1 MQKSPATIVKEKFGD
16 KAKLVAALTPF
27 TQDDSWLPRVNEA
40 KGLSRISNA
49 KLLRLH
55 RLFSEVKEKF
65 GGRLK
70 LVDAVCDLEK
80 RTKDEGY
87 KRRLLAY
94 PVPRLY
100 DLYRSLAK
108 RNSSPAVAGAK
119 ADGGGEA
126 PAARTKKAAKVDAAA
141 KEAPSPAKA
150 RSESSAPAKKKAES
164 AKSKSKP

>member
-1 MQKSPATIVKEKFGD
+1 MQKSPATIVKEQFGD
-16 KAKLVAALTPF
+16 KAKLIAALTPF
-27 TQDDSWLPRVNEA
+27 TQDDSWLPRLNQA

-55 RLFSEVKEKF
+55 RLLSEVKEKF

-70 LVDAVCDLEK
+70 LVDAVCELEK

-87 KRRLLAY
+87 KGRLLTY

-108 RNSSPAVAGAK
+108 RNPSRAAGGQVE
-119 ADGGGEA
+119 GGGEA
-126 PAARTKKAAKVDAAA
+126 PAARPKSKAKARPAKAA
-141 KEAPSPAKA
+141 SPRAKA
-150 RSESSAPAKKKAES
+150 RSKSTSPAKKKAAS
-164 AKSKSKP
+164 GAKSKKK

>member
-1 MQKSPATIVKEKFGD
+1 MQKSPATIVKEQFGD
-16 KAKLVAALTPF
+16 KAKLIAALTPF
-27 TQDDSWLPRVNEA
+27 TKDDSWLPRLNEA

-70 LVDAVCDLEK
+70 LVDAVCELEK

-87 KRRLLAY
+87 KGRLLAY
-94 PVPRLY
+94 PIPRLY

-108 RNSSPAVAGAK
+108 RNPSPAGDKV
-119 ADGGGEA
+119 DGGGEA
-126 PAARTKKAAKVDAAA
+126 AAARPKSAAK
-141 KEAPSPAKA
+141 PRPAKA
-150 RSESSAPAKKKAES
+150 ASPRAKAGSKSTAPAKKKTAKA
-164 AKSKSKP
+164 AKSKSKR

>member
-1 MQKSPATIVKEKFGD
+1 MQKSPATIVKEQFGD
-16 KAKLVAALTPF
+16 KAKLIAALTPF
-27 TQDDSWLPRVNEA
+27 TQDDSWLPRLNEA

-55 RLFSEVKEKF
+55 RLLSEVKDKF

-70 LVDAVCDLEK
+70 LVDAVCELEK

-87 KRRLLAY
+87 KGRLLTY

-108 RNSSPAVAGAK
+108 RKAAPAVAGVKTEA
-119 ADGGGEA
+119 GGEA
-126 PAARTKKAAKVDAAA
+126 AAAARPKAR
-141 KEAPSPAKA
+141 PAKA
-150 RSESSAPAKKKAES
+150 ASPRAKAGSKSSAPAKKKAAS
-164 AKSKSKP
+164 AAKSKSKSKG

>member
-1 MQKSPATIVKEKFGD
+1 MQKSPATIVKEQFGD
-16 KAKLVAALTPF
+16 KAKLIAALTPF
-27 TQDDSWLPRVNEA
+27 TQDDSWLPRLNQA

-55 RLFSEVKEKF
+55 RLFSEVKDKF

-70 LVDAVCDLEK
+70 LVDAVCELEK

-87 KRRLLAY
+87 KGRLLAY

-108 RNSSPAVAGAK
+108 RKAAPAVAGGK
-119 ADGGGEA
+119 AEGGGETPA
-126 PAARTKKAAKVDAAA
+126 PRPKSAAKAGSAKAA
-141 KEAPSPAKA
+141 PPAKA
-150 RSESSAPAKKKAES
+150 RSKAAAPAKKKAAS
-164 AKSKSKP
+164 GAKSKKK